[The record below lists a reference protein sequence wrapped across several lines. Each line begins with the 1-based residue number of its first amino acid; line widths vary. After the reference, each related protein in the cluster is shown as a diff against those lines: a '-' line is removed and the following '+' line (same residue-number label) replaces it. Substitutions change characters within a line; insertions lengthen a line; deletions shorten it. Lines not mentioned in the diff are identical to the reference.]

1 MKKLVF
7 LFLLLSLGMAACT
20 SPCENLRAE
29 DEKIMAEFEL
39 LQAKNLKQDDLK
51 YRAKLQA
58 LYLKEQSILK
68 QARSC
73 EFPNPVEYN
82 YWYGKRL
89 KYPSELERTWIKL
102 SKRADLL
109 NSSKPEN
116 SEI

>member
-1 MKKLVF
+1 M
-7 LFLLLSLGMAACT
+7 
-20 SPCENLRAE
+20 E
-29 DEKIMAEFEL
+29 EFEL
-39 LQAKNLKQDDLK
+39 LQTKNIKQGDLR

-58 LYLKEQSILK
+58 LYLREQSILK

-109 NSSKPEN
+109 NSPKPGN
-116 SEI
+116 SDI